1 MGEPDVTF
9 NGRGYYKNGCWIR
22 TTLEYLK
29 YKAVAG
35 LHLNLP
41 LNLELGVKYRYQ
53 DRAGTFTDTD
63 GQVRPYEPYSIIDAR
78 LQWVNTRYS
87 IYLEGNNLTNRQ
99 YFDYGSVPQPGFW
112 VITGISFSL

>member
-1 MGEPDVTF
+1 MTF
-9 NGRGYYKNGCWIR
+9 NGRGYYKNGFWIR

-35 LHLNLP
+35 LHLNRP